1 MARRP
6 RIAQLVHAFVV
17 SQLVY
22 GNSVLAGLLN
32 LPLRHDSM
40 FRMPQPN
47 LSSTLKCVTTWHLH
61 CGNSTG
67 FLYSPCVWNSDC
79 TPWWTP
85 STQDGVRRTSPTQFT
100 PPPTIRQ
107 DPVCVRRRL
116 HCTRS
121 LDVVAHSE
129 HGLSVMPAHSRG
141 TPCHQL
147 FITFPD
153 QKISEDD

>member
-1 MARRP
+1 MASQP
-6 RIAQLVHAFVV
+6 LIAQLVHAFVV

-47 LSSTLKCVTTWHLH
+47 LSSTLNCVTTWHLH

-85 STQDGVRRTSPTQFT
+85 STQDGVQRTSSIQFT
-100 PPPTIRQ
+100 LPLSIRH
-107 DPVCVRRRL
+107 DPVCVWRRL
-116 HCTRS
+116 CCTRS
-121 LDVVAHSE
+121 QNVPAHSE
-129 HGLSVMPAHSRG
+129 NGLSVMPAHSHG
-141 TPCHQL
+141 MPCHQL
-147 FITFPD
+147 FIKFPTRN
-153 QKISEDD
+153 IS